1 MLLSSWQKKPSVK
14 LCKRET
20 MSLVSLVERAQ
31 PGVKVFPQLA
41 LLDTSSQNSEHPPIS
56 MDLNKK

>member
-1 MLLSSWQKKPSVK
+1 
-14 LCKRET
+14 